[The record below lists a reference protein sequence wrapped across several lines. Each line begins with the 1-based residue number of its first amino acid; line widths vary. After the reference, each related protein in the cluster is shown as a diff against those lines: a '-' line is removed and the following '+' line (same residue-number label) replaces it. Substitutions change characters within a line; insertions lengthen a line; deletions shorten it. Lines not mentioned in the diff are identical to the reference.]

1 MTSEPLRNVRDRFS
15 EYVDRVEQ
23 QHERIVVTRNGRP
36 AAVLI
41 SLEDL
46 ESMEET
52 LRVLSDPE
60 AMREIAEAEA
70 ALSTGDVIRGVE
82 AVRALRNR

>member
-1 MTSEPLRNVRDRFS
+1 MTSKPPRNVR
-15 EYVDRVEQ
+15 
-23 QHERIVVTRNGRP
+23 ERC
-36 AAVLI
+36 
-41 SLEDL
+41 LEDL

-70 ALSTGDVIRGVE
+70 DLSAGDVVRGVE
-82 AVRALRNR
+82 AARALRNG